1 MKNEQFQKWCRNAET
16 LISDHVNDGIFALRS
31 YVRNIPK
38 LISRIVDTAYKMQ
51 EVYGNVNLKATE
63 TKDSGIWMTTVALN
77 GQTSNFHLEQDCTY
91 TFITVPKQDMDMNNG
106 NNYQRVFLININD
119 ENTFAFPMTHNLSFV
134 FSGKF
139 ITHRQHCDAKC
150 YNDSSIFYNIVC
162 YGNKRL
168 YSHLKNT
175 FLRNIK

>member
-1 MKNEQFQKWCRNAET
+1 
-16 LISDHVNDGIFALRS
+16 
-31 YVRNIPK
+31 
-38 LISRIVDTAYKMQ
+38 
-51 EVYGNVNLKATE
+51 
-63 TKDSGIWMTTVALN
+63 MTTVALN
-77 GQTSNFHLEQDCTY
+77 GQTSNFHSEQDCTY
-91 TFITVPKQDMDMNNG
+91 TFIMVPKQDMNMNNG
-106 NNYQRVFLININD
+106 NKYQRVFLININD

-150 YNDSSIFYNIVC
+150 YNDSSLFYNIVC

-168 YSHLKNT
+168 YSHLKNS